1 MEVELNTN
9 FVSKKELNHGH
20 IAFSMARIP
29 GSEHYY
35 HGASDSGVYQVDHA
49 DDSDGAGACS
59 RLNLFRDQVTEN
71 HTWKYYYVNYIQ

>member
-1 MEVELNTN
+1 MEAELNTN

-35 HGASDSGVYQVDHA
+35 HGASD
-49 DDSDGAGACS
+49 
-59 RLNLFRDQVTEN
+59 
-71 HTWKYYYVNYIQ
+71 